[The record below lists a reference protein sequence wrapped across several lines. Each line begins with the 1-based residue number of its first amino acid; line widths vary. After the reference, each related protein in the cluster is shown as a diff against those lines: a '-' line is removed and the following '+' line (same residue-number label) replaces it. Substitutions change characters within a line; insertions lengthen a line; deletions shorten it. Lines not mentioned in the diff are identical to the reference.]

1 MTFETLDSGIDV
13 GHGINVWPG
22 KFGRNK
28 KAIGPRKNPKL
39 VKVRPTF
46 IHGRLY
52 RDVHDLFRTLE
63 SRVSYLYCI

>member
-1 MTFETLDSGIDV
+1 MTFKTLDSGIDV

-22 KFGRNK
+22 KFGKTK

-46 IHGRLY
+46 IP
-52 RDVHDLFRTLE
+52 E
-63 SRVSYLYCI
+63 SRVSCLFCI